1 LRRCLGLNISDA
13 KADTCGQLV
22 ARVIEGAAYYKMT
35 SPKFEPTNRG
45 GAEGRYW
52 SISIFDDVR
61 AMFICYHGYVGTFAA
76 DANDDS
82 GMASL
87 HVHTLI
93 GIGLYGCGMEWHEAI
108 LMRDNLV
115 RTAKAAESHIAELP
129 IDDGKASLII
139 SAAGI
144 PSFQIDAIR

>member
-1 LRRCLGLNISDA
+1 LNISDA

-61 AMFICYHGYVGTFAA
+61 AMFICDH
-76 DANDDS
+76 
-82 GMASL
+82 